1 MYWDHIE
8 CNWTEF
14 KGKVKEHWERIT
26 DEQLDVIGGKRNR
39 LIDSIQ
45 EIYDITR
52 DEAEK
57 RLSDWQKFQKLDGGV
72 GTH

>member
-1 MYWDHIE
+1 MYWDRIE

-14 KGKVKEHWERIT
+14 KGKVKGHWERIT
-26 DEQLDVIGGKRNR
+26 DEQLDAIGGRRNR
-39 LIDSIQ
+39 LIESIQ
-45 EIYDITR
+45 EIYDISR

-57 RLSDWQKFQKLDGGV
+57 RLSDWQKFQTLDGGA